1 MENGFT
7 QAGRKMPGA
16 REPASDIGMGHLE
29 QFLLHVHQGLGR
41 VAGHGGDPLADIGP
55 FDVQHDFA
63 DVVQEPGDKHFLGI
77 FHGRLGAQNVGGH
90 RDSQ

>member
-1 MENGFT
+1 MVRLHGFHNAFIGT
-7 QAGRKMPGA
+7 EFLKDL
-16 REPASDIGMGHLE
+16 ASNLNVRALDFVVE
-29 QFLLHVHQGLGR
+29 R
-41 VAGHGGDPLADIGP
+41 
-55 FDVQHDFA
+55 FA